1 MHFLALFLPPM
12 LTNVVLSAGINAFQK
27 INAKVPLPH
36 MASRERVGA
45 LTRKEGSRVQ
55 WL

>member
-27 INAKVPLPH
+27 INAKVLLPH